1 MKFGKVPESELEAID
16 FSLPAEPVGNKK
28 ILGGNPPSKPAI
40 YVGCPQWG
48 LPGWIGK
55 IYPPKAKEKEF
66 LANYVQH
73 FNCIELNATH
83 YKIYDAATITKWAEK
98 AGDKDFLFCPKMY
111 QGITHQGS
119 LKGKDTLTNE
129 FVNSI
134 QVFAAHLGPVFIQ
147 LSDSF
152 GPSRAAELFTFLQAL
167 PTTVSY
173 FLEVRH
179 PDWFSNTPVRKE
191 LFNNLYLLKT
201 GTVIT
206 DTAGRRDC
214 AHMHLTVP
222 KAFIRF
228 VANSLHG
235 TDYTRL
241 DAWVQRIKI
250 WLEQGLQALY
260 FFMHMEDELYS
271 PELIVYLAD
280 KLYAECGIQI
290 EKPVFI
296 GSGTKAA
303 GSQISFFD

>member
-1 MKFGKVPESELEAID
+1 MKFGKVPETELEIID
-16 FSLPAEPVGNKK
+16 FSLPAEPAGNRK
-28 ILGGNPPSKPAI
+28 ILGGDPPSKPAI

-55 IYPPKAKEKEF
+55 IYPHKAKEKEF

-83 YKIYDAATITKWAEK
+83 YKIYDSATITKWAEK
-98 AGDKDFLFCPKMY
+98 AGDKNFLFCPKMY
-111 QGITHQGS
+111 QGITHQGG
-119 LKGKDTLTNE
+119 LKGKDSLINE

-134 QVFAAHLGPVFIQ
+134 QVFGARLGPVFIQ

-152 GPSRAAELFTFLQAL
+152 GPNRKEELFTFLQAL
-167 PTTVSY
+167 PTRVSY
-173 FLEVRH
+173 FLELRH
-179 PDWFSNTPVRKE
+179 PEWFSNEPVRKE
-191 LFNNLYLLKT
+191 LFNTLYVLKT

-222 KAFIRF
+222 KAFVRF

-250 WLEQGLQALY
+250 WLEQGLQTLY
-260 FFMHMEDELYS
+260 FFIHMEDELYS
-271 PELIVYLAD
+271 PELTVYLAD

-290 EKPVFI
+290 AKPVFI
-296 GSGTKAA
+296 GSGTKAT